1 MPTLQLRF
9 PARRY
14 HATPWGHHVNEG
26 QIEWPPS
33 PWRLLRALLA
43 TGYAKRHWPAEGPP
57 DLARSLISKLASVLP
72 HYRLPDAVGAHSR
85 HYMPLARFKN
95 AREDTTLVFDTW
107 AQIDHGTLG
116 VRWDVALTA
125 DESEEL
131 AALAHHVGYLG
142 RSESWIEAELLG
154 DDSEPG
160 FDVRPGEARDCP
172 GPGWEQIALLAPIP
186 SDEYASWSRAALA
199 QALTATGIDLGKKK
213 HSGPER
219 KKLDAAIQ
227 TIPADLIACL
237 QVDTAWLHKLGW
249 SQPPGSRKCLY
260 WRRKD
265 SLESAAPKPRPTAM
279 TSTPIPCMLLSIT
292 SASGN
297 RGNLPR
303 IERTL
308 PQGELLHRA
317 LMANAHKAGA
327 HSVVLSGCDDDGQPL
342 TSAHQHAHLLHLD
355 LDDDGHLDHVLIWA
369 PMGLDAHAQTAI
381 RATRRTYTKG
391 TVGALQLALAAS
403 GNWSDLLSLPGIYG
417 KALARLI
424 GSPAHGHGS
433 GQTSANPANTAPNQH
448 TASSAENQ
456 TGNSA
461 KTTGATRWR
470 SLTPFVPP
478 RFLKKRGKNTL
489 EGQIQAELASRGLP
503 AASQIQILDP
513 HTNDQARQSRHFKRI
528 RQHGPEPAQDCGF
541 LIQLDFEAPT
551 TGPIALG
558 YGSHL
563 GLGVMGADADCGPLG
578 APSGVRGSPP

>member
-1 MPTLQLRF
+1 MPTLLLRF

-43 TGYAKRHWPAEGPP
+43 TGYAKRHWLAEGPP
-57 DLARSLISKLASVLP
+57 DFARSLIEKLASVLP

-107 AQIDHGTLG
+107 AQVDDGVLG
-116 VRWDVALTA
+116 VRWDVALTQE
-125 DESEEL
+125 ESAEL
-131 AALAHHVGYLG
+131 AALAQNLGYLG
-142 RSESWIEAELLG
+142 RSESWIEADLL
-154 DDSEPG
+154 DDDDDPG
-160 FDVRPGEARDCP
+160 FDVRQGEARDCP

-186 SDEYASWSRAALA
+186 SNEYASWHRAALA
-199 QALTATGIDLGKKK
+199 QALAATGIDLGKKK

-219 KKLDAAIQ
+219 KKLDTAIQ
-227 TIPADLIACL
+227 TVPADLIACL

-279 TSTPIPCMLLSIT
+279 TTTPIPCMLLSIT

-369 PMGLDAHAQTAI
+369 PMGLDAHAQSAI
-381 RATRRTYTKG
+381 RATRRTWTKG
-391 TVGALQLALAAS
+391 GVGPLQLALAAS
-403 GNWSDLLSLPGIYG
+403 GDWTDLITLPGIYG
-417 KALARLI
+417 RAIARLI
-424 GSPAHGHGS
+424 GVAQTPTDVQATTAQPPAI
-433 GQTSANPANTAPNQH
+433 T
-448 TASSAENQ
+448 
-456 TGNSA
+456 
-461 KTTGATRWR
+461 ATRWR
-470 SLTPFVPP
+470 SLTPFVSP
-478 RFLKKRGKNTL
+478 RFLKKRGKNTV
-489 EGQIQAELASRGLP
+489 EGQIQAELASRSLP

-513 HTNDQARQSRHFKRI
+513 HTDEHARQARHYKRV
-528 RQHGPEPAQDCGF
+528 RQHGPVPAQDCGF
-541 LIQLDFEAPT
+541 MLEIVFPHAVS
-551 TGPIALG
+551 GPILIG
-558 YGSHL
+558 YGSHY
-563 GLGVMGADADCGPLG
+563 GLGVFGAIE
-578 APSGVRGSPP
+578 